1 MIDENM
7 VPDPSDFDF
16 QRQQLAR
23 RRKIA
28 ESMLAR
34 ERPANGQM
42 IGKFFVPAWG
52 AMATDVGDRI
62 SANKELERLDAKESL
77 LSANEAATQRQFI
90 DSQPEAVQKLVPG
103 LQVHGRR
110 QTIAA
115 QIGNELEAPA
125 RAQAAEAAR
134 TTRAEESELNRIEKG
149 EQQAADRVAR
159 SDDIRL
165 RATTPN
171 VNVRVSGGAAG
182 GSGGANPFAG
192 AASQVGVDARDP
204 NRAVYRIGKTGQV
217 FSFDENGQ
225 PQSHE
230 GLIAPKPATEKAT
243 TEAERTAAGYLGRME
258 AADQNLTNAP
268 PLNFAKQQ
276 GMARAPSIT
285 NYALSEQEQKVYQQ
299 QADWVRAKLRKE
311 SGAVIGDQEMAA
323 EIRTYFPQAG
333 DSPAALASKAQS
345 RAQAHEQMRSSAG
358 KVKPTIAPAT
368 GSAPAAALDMLSKDP
383 SLAPAF
389 KAKYGYLPGGR

>member
-1 MIDENM
+1 
-7 VPDPSDFDF
+7 
-16 QRQQLAR
+16 
-23 RRKIA
+23 
-28 ESMLAR
+28 
-34 ERPANGQM
+34 
-42 IGKFFVPAWG
+42 
-52 AMATDVGDRI
+52 
-62 SANKELERLDAKESL
+62 
-77 LSANEAATQRQFI
+77 
-90 DSQPEAVQKLVPG
+90 VQKLVPG
-103 LQVHGRR
+103 LQFHGLR